1 MRLVCC
7 LALLL
12 AAVGVSARDCG
23 LCGWIFDAESG
34 RRVYGSEITTI
45 DAATGKRLNV
55 TLDKPISTEELLREG
70 ADRPFSM
77 PLWVEDSLHL
87 QLKINLDGYKP
98 QTVDVA
104 YPRDIVTFY
113 GLMRDT
119 VWLVPADS
127 ELDARQLINLREVT
141 VKATKIKMVMR
152 GDTIV
157 YNADAFNL
165 STGSML
171 DALIAQ
177 LPGVDM
183 NDKGQIR
190 VNGEQVSSLLV
201 DGKEFF
207 QGDPTVALRNLPSY
221 TVKNVDVYRRDP
233 SEGRDISYALGDKKE
248 LPLVMDVRLKPQYQK
263 GFIANAAAGYGV
275 PDNRYMG
282 RAFGMEYALNGRVAA
297 YFQMNN
303 INSEASGPGI
313 GSSAA
318 WSDATASAGE
328 RKIIKA
334 GVDFTWD
341 IIHERGKGKPD
352 LAFSFGGNANY
363 KRTVENLQSLTAA
376 TMFMPGSDVYRRTGS
391 TSRSRRHDAGLDLN
405 WGIYGI
411 PFFGWK
417 PLSVSANS
425 GMQFSSADNRRLSR
439 GADFGIEPVETRRG
453 AALDSV
459 FGPRGA
465 DFGTRHDIIYRN
477 FTESDG
483 LTRRYEAYNKMTI
496 HQNKNFS
503 DLPVDRPAVVNKLKV
518 DWELDHEKSTG
529 HDLREITYP
538 DPAAN
543 IALRQRNRDFDRSWY
558 ISPAWISEIYFR
570 HIHDNRGRG
579 NLSLE
584 ITPRYTHEE
593 SRGRRRM
600 YQLDNPFAS
609 MADAALDITNS
620 YFSDETHDKGKLSV
634 SLNYFHRNNMAVVNL
649 EGEMINSHLL
659 YRRGAINADLTRLR
673 WAWNP
678 SVQGRY
684 EIKNNLGTHTWS
696 AYAGLKRSLPDLVN
710 LLETTDNSDP
720 LNVYLGN
727 PGLKP
732 MTTLSASASYENY
745 LRAKGRNIRLELS
758 HRYYWNRRSQLRDF
772 NATTGVSTYR
782 PVNVSGAWTL
792 GASLNVTARLDR
804 DNKWWLTSTT
814 SGGYEHIPD
823 WLSLGDGPAVKST
836 VRNALLSENL
846 RVNWSVAEGY
856 TVAAG
861 VNAAWRNARSALEGF
876 RTINAV
882 DIAAKLSTTMK
893 LPWELGFST
902 DLNLYKR
909 YGYEDASLNTLDW
922 VWNASLQRAFVHGR
936 LVVKIDAFDILGQLS
951 NITSSVNSLG
961 RTETW
966 TNSLRRYAMLTLSYN
981 FQLMPKPKP
990 RRL

>member
-1 MRLVCC
+1 MLNRIKSG
-7 LALLL
+7 LALLMLL
-12 AAVGVSARDCG
+12 AAVGVSARELWIDA
-23 LCGWIFDAESG
+23 WIFDAEKG
-34 RRVYGSEITTI
+34 RRVYGGNVSVI
-45 DAATGKRLNV
+45 DPATGE
-55 TLDKPISTEELLREG
+55 TLKKAVDRAPTADEILQRGDRWFNTSFWG
-70 ADRPFSM
+70 ADTMTFR
-77 PLWVEDSLHL
+77 LRVDLE
-87 QLKINLDGYKP
+87 NYKP
-98 QTVDVA
+98 TVLDLN
-104 YPRDIVTFY
+104 YSKDFDGSI
-113 GLMRDT
+113 MRDT

-233 SEGRDISYALGDKKE
+233 SEGRDISYALGDKKK

-263 GFIANAAAGYGV
+263 GFIANVAAGYGV

-334 GVDFTWD
+334 GVDFTW
-341 IIHERGKGKPD
+341 ENQYELRKSQKE
-352 LAFSFGGNANY
+352 LTSFSLNGNANY

-376 TMFMPGSDVYRRTGS
+376 TMFMPGGKDVYRRSS
-391 TSRSRRHDAGLDLN
+391 TNSRVRSHMADFRWSWNVYD
-405 WGIYGI
+405 I
-411 PFFGWK
+411 PFFAAK
-417 PLSVSANS
+417 RLNVHMKSAFAFRS
-425 GMQFSSADNRRLSR
+425 TDNRMHMR
-439 GADFGIEPVETRRG
+439 GAEFNREPAESNRG

-465 DFGTRHDIIYRN
+465 DYGTRHDIIYRN
-477 FTESDG
+477 LTESDG
-483 LTRRYEAYNKMTI
+483 LSRHYDARNFLKMYL
-496 HQNKNFS
+496 S
-503 DLPVDRPAVVNKLKV
+503 DDNGWGSGTSVSNSMHLS
-518 DWELDHEKSTG
+518 WELEHDKAHG
-529 HDLREITYP
+529 RDLREILYP
-538 DPAAN
+538 DPTADVV
-543 IALRQRNRDFDRSWY
+543 LGQRSRNFDRWWY
-558 ISPAWISEIYFR
+558 LSPEWETRVAFR
-570 HIHDNRGRG
+570 NPVRHGYM
-579 NLSLE
+579 LTLVLL
-584 ITPRYTHEE
+584 PRYTHEE
-593 SRGRRRM
+593 RHGRRRM
-600 YQLDNPFAS
+600 YRLDNPFES
-609 MADAALDITNS
+609 MADAMLDAVNSYHSQETTDKGELDI
-620 YFSDETHDKGKLSV
+620 
-634 SLNYFHRNNMAVVNL
+634 SLEYWRGQTEVNL
-649 EGEMINSHLL
+649 TLDGKMENTHLL

-673 WAWNP
+673 WTWHPRFRAKWETNGKSGRNTFRVNADVNRLLP
-678 SVQGRY
+678 S
-684 EIKNNLGTHTWS
+684 
-696 AYAGLKRSLPDLVN
+696 LVN

-720 LNVYLGN
+720 LNIYLGN

-732 MTTLSASASYENY
+732 STTLSASGSYQYVDSKNN
-745 LRAKGRNIRLELS
+745 NIGVQLS

-981 FQLMPKPKP
+981 FQLMPKP